1 MIKTMLMY
9 NLKEKAKKNNIINL
23 LKKIYYISQKLIN
36 NINNNQQDKF
46 LVKIFKIMKLKQ

>member
-1 MIKTMLMY
+1 MN
-9 NLKEKAKKNNIINL
+9 NLKEKAKKNNIVNLFILNL
-23 LKKIYYISQKLIN
+23 LKKIYYISQRLIN

>member
-46 LVKIFKIMKLKQ
+46 LVRILKKMKLKQ